1 MKYEDLDDKIK
12 YCTKIIEKTEKIDWD
27 DFLNTYQDII
37 DAENEVKKYNKLK
50 YPLCIPSC
58 RNRQPSLLQDL
69 DKFGDSE
76 IYVFNYENEVDL
88 YKWLDKP
95 NVNKITVPLEYLSIQ
110 KMRQFI
116 QNYMGDKIYWVSDDD
131 IKFFY
136 YPWKL
141 KELDVF
147 SGFKIMEILIDK
159 YFPTQFFSAI
169 SPTHLETGCRFFH
182 KELFKYGYASQVCL
196 FNGKICND
204 IGLKYTGD
212 KSLLED
218 MEFVINSWKCGIPVQ
233 TTRAFLLKE
242 YFKSGDKNSIASS
255 KEKMLAYTEG
265 TKEKLSEYVKVT
277 FTKHGKVPTVTPKYK
292 KLLKDFPPKK
302 ENNEKSGLFD
312 FFE

>member
-1 MKYEDLDDKIK
+1 MLNLPDKVKHYMKSV
-12 YCTKIIEKTEKIDWD
+12 EKTEKVDYVKLKEQYNLFIE
-27 DFLNTYQDII
+27 L
-37 DAENEVKKYNKLK
+37 ENELKNHNKLK

-58 RNRQPSLLQDL
+58 RNRKPSLL
-69 DKFGDSE
+69 DKLELFGDSE
-76 IYVFNYENEVDL
+76 IYVFNYENEIDL

-95 NVNKITVPLEYLSIQ
+95 NVHKVTVPLKYLSIQ

-147 SGFKIMEILIDK
+147 SGFKILETLIDK
-159 YFPTQFFSAI
+159 EFPTHDFSAI
-169 SPTHLETGCRFFH
+169 SPTHLESACRFFH
-182 KELFKYGYASQVCL
+182 GDLFKYGYASQVCL

-212 KSLLED
+212 KSLSED
-218 MEFVINSWKCGIPVQ
+218 IEFVINSWKCGIPVQ

-242 YFKSGDKNSIASS
+242 HFKSGDKNSIASS
-255 KEKMLAYTEG
+255 KEKMLAYIEG
-265 TKEKLSEYVKVT
+265 TKEKLSDYVKVT
-277 FTKHGKVPTVTPKYK
+277 FTKHGKVPTLHINYNKLK
-292 KLLKDFPPKK
+292 KLLK
-302 ENNEKSGLFD
+302 
-312 FFE
+312 

>member
-1 MKYEDLDDKIK
+1 MLNLPEKVKHYMKSV
-12 YCTKIIEKTEKIDWD
+12 EKTEKVDYVKLKELYNLFIE
-27 DFLNTYQDII
+27 L
-37 DAENEVKKYNKLK
+37 ENEVKNHNKLK

-58 RNRQPSLLQDL
+58 KNRKPSLLDRL
-69 DKFGDSE
+69 ELFGDSE

-95 NVNKITVPLEYLSIQ
+95 NVHKVAVPLEYLSIQ

-159 YFPTQFFSAI
+159 CFPTQFFSAI

-242 YFKSGDKNSIASS
+242 YFKSGDKNSIA
-255 KEKMLAYTEG
+255 
-265 TKEKLSEYVKVT
+265 
-277 FTKHGKVPTVTPKYK
+277 
-292 KLLKDFPPKK
+292 
-302 ENNEKSGLFD
+302 
-312 FFE
+312 

>member
-1 MKYEDLDDKIK
+1 MYNLPEKVKHYMKSV
-12 YCTKIIEKTEKIDWD
+12 EKTEKVDYNKLQEQYNLFIE
-27 DFLNTYQDII
+27 L
-37 DAENEVKKYNKLK
+37 ENEVKNNNKLK

-58 RNRQPSLLQDL
+58 RNRKPSLLDRL
-69 DKFGDSE
+69 EVFGDSE
-76 IYVFNYENEVDL
+76 IYVFNYENEIDL

-95 NVNKITVPLEYLSIQ
+95 NVHKVTVPLEYLSIQ

-116 QNYMGDKIYWVSDDD
+116 QNYMGDKIYWAIDDD
-131 IKFFY
+131 YNAMFF
-136 YPWKL
+136 PWKL
-141 KELDVF
+141 KKLNEFEGLHMLEL
-147 SGFKIMEILIDK
+147 LIDK
-159 YFPTQFFSAI
+159 EFPTHDFSAI
-169 SPTHLETGCRFFH
+169 SPTHLESACRFFH
-182 KELFKYGYASQVCL
+182 GELFKYGYASQVCL

-218 MEFVINSWKCGIPVQ
+218 IEFVINSWKCGIPVQ

-242 YFKSGDKNSIASS
+242 HFKSGDKNSIASA

-265 TKEKLSEYVKVT
+265 IKEKLSEYVKVT
-277 FTKHGKVPTVTPKYK
+277 FTKYGKVPTVTPKYK

-312 FFE
+312 FFK

>member
-1 MKYEDLDDKIK
+1 
-12 YCTKIIEKTEKIDWD
+12 
-27 DFLNTYQDII
+27 
-37 DAENEVKKYNKLK
+37 
-50 YPLCIPSC
+50 
-58 RNRQPSLLQDL
+58 
-69 DKFGDSE
+69 
-76 IYVFNYENEVDL
+76 
-88 YKWLDKP
+88 
-95 NVNKITVPLEYLSIQ
+95 
-110 KMRQFI
+110 
-116 QNYMGDKIYWVSDDD
+116 MGDKIYWVSDDD

-169 SPTHLETGCRFFH
+169 APTHLETGCRFFH

-218 MEFVINSWKCGIPVQ
+218 IEFVINSWKCGIPVQ

-242 YFKSGDKNSIASS
+242 HFKSGDKNSIASS

-265 TKEKLSEYVKVT
+265 TKEKLSDYVKVT
-277 FTKHGKVPTVTPKYK
+277 FTKHGKVPTVRINYDKLK
-292 KLLKDFPPKK
+292 KLLK
-302 ENNEKSGLFD
+302 
-312 FFE
+312 

>member
-1 MKYEDLDDKIK
+1 MWITMLNLPDKVKHYMKSV
-12 YCTKIIEKTEKIDWD
+12 EKTEKVDYNKLQEQYNLFIE
-27 DFLNTYQDII
+27 L
-37 DAENEVKKYNKLK
+37 ENELKKHNKLK

-58 RNRQPSLLQDL
+58 RNRKPSLL
-69 DKFGDSE
+69 DKLELFGDSE

-95 NVNKITVPLEYLSIQ
+95 NVHKVIVPLEYLSIQ

-159 YFPTQFFSAI
+159 CFPTQFFSAI
-169 SPTHLETGCRFFH
+169 SPTHLESACRFFH
-182 KELFKYGYASQVCL
+182 GDLFKYGYASQVCL

-218 MEFVINSWKCGIPVQ
+218 IEFVINSWKCGIPVQ

-242 YFKSGDKNSIASS
+242 HFKSGDKNSIASA

-265 TKEKLSEYVKVT
+265 IKEKMSEYVKVT
-277 FTKHGKVPTVTPKYK
+277 FTKHGKVPTLRINYNKLK
-292 KLLKDFPPKK
+292 KLLK
-302 ENNEKSGLFD
+302 
-312 FFE
+312 

>member
-1 MKYEDLDDKIK
+1 MINLSEKVKHYMKSV
-12 YCTKIIEKTEKIDWD
+12 EKTEKVDYNKLQEQYNLFIE
-27 DFLNTYQDII
+27 L
-37 DAENEVKKYNKLK
+37 ENEVKNHNKLK

-95 NVNKITVPLEYLSIQ
+95 NVHKVTVPLEYLSIQ

-169 SPTHLETGCRFFH
+169 SPTHLESACRFFH
-182 KELFKYGYASQVCL
+182 GELFKYGYASQIFL

-218 MEFVINSWKCGIPVQ
+218 MEFLINSWKCGIPVQ

-265 TKEKLSEYVKVT
+265 TKEKCQ
-277 FTKHGKVPTVTPKYK
+277 
-292 KLLKDFPPKK
+292 
-302 ENNEKSGLFD
+302 NM
-312 FFE
+312 